1 MPGPWLY
8 RLEITDYASKEIKK
22 FRPPAPAF
30 YAKVSY
36 AGNLATV
43 PALIDTGA
51 DFSVIPH
58 KVAILLGLRQFSE
71 KEVIGSMGGDPQTRP
86 IFKADL
92 TFLDFSIS
100 NQPLVSLERRIHMLI
115 GRDILNQYKTVFD
128 GPNLQFNFEKS

>member
-1 MPGPWLY
+1 MPGLWSY
-8 RLEITDYASKEIKK
+8 RLEITDYASKEVKK

-30 YAKVSY
+30 YAMVSY

-58 KVAILLGLRQFSE
+58 KVAVLLGLRQFSE
-71 KEVIGSMGGDPQTRP
+71 KEVIGSMGDSQTRP
-86 IFKADL
+86 VFKADL
-92 TFLDFSIS
+92 TFLDSSIS
-100 NQPLVSLERRIHMLI
+100 NQSLVSLERRIHMLI

-128 GPNLQFNFEKS
+128 GPNLQFNFE